1 MANFYTAEA
10 TLQASNV
17 DRTRISAEDVG
28 GRQRVAIVK
37 YTSVGTE
44 VNGDTLQLLK
54 VTQPIIVDPTQSSVW
69 CEGIFAGTSA
79 TIDIGDDPLWTDVT
93 PDIDRFA
100 DGVSIFSAGLR
111 LFTSG
116 TLPASTSVPFTTTEA
131 GYLTSTHNLGATAT
145 AGIDLTFRIV
155 YTVK

>member
-10 TLQASNV
+10 ALQASNV

-28 GRQRVAIVK
+28 GRQRIAIVK

-44 VNGDTLQLLK
+44 ANGDTLQLLK
-54 VTQPIIVDPTQSSVW
+54 TTQPITVDPTQSTVW

-79 TIDIGDDPLWTDVT
+79 TIDIGDDPLWVVT

-100 DGVSIFSAGLR
+100 DGVSIFSAGVR

-116 TLPASTSVPFTTTEA
+116 TIPASTSVPFTTTEA
-131 GYLTSTHNLGATAT
+131 GYLTATLNLGATAT

>member
-10 TLQASNV
+10 ALQASNV

-28 GRQRVAIVK
+28 GRQRIAIVK

-44 VNGDTLQLLK
+44 ANGNTLQLLK
-54 VTQPIIVDPTQSSVW
+54 VTQPVIVDPTQSTIW
-69 CEGIFAGTSA
+69 CGGIFAGTSA
-79 TIDIGDDPLWTDVT
+79 TIDIGDDPLWTVT
-93 PDIDRFA
+93 PDIDRLC

-111 LFTSG
+111 LWTSG
-116 TLPASTSVPFTTTEA
+116 TLPAAVSVPYTTVEA
-131 GYLTSTHNLGATAT
+131 GYLTATLNLGATAT

-155 YTVK
+155 YTIK